1 MAVQGGDGQRKEE
14 EKGSRPGPHPQLC
27 GWRRDG
33 RKYTHG
39 LHPAQMEALRAM
51 CGAFIPSLPA
61 EEAAG
66 AGGRADPPGGKD
78 LERFYL
84 ASAADA
90 AIPDEVIQSLFYPP
104 APRAAHHVLV
114 PGPISLGLTM
124 YSVVLLSGVHTINHH

>member
-14 EKGSRPGPHPQLC
+14 EEEKGRRGGAAHPLLR
-27 GWRRDG
+27 GWRRG
-33 RKYTHG
+33 GGKYTHG
-39 LHPAQMEALRAM
+39 MHPAQMEALRAM
-51 CGAFIPSLPA
+51 CGALIPSLPA

-90 AIPDEVIQSLFYPP
+90 TIPDEVMIQSLLPP
-104 APRAAHHVLV
+104 PPHHASTHITCSFL
-114 PGPISLGLTM
+114 GQLSRSILGL
-124 YSVVLLSGVHTINHH
+124 IA